1 MFFWSYF
8 FRIFTVSQNFHI
20 NNFFGGKMIDK
31 SSYLW
36 YNLLTML
43 QTVSLSSKNQ
53 VTIPSVF
60 AKALNL
66 KRGQRL
72 VVELQGNSLVFTPP
86 EELVLRLS
94 GIIQSKKPI
103 SNEELERIIE
113 KAKDQNF
120 STQP

>member
-1 MFFWSYF
+1 
-8 FRIFTVSQNFHI
+8 
-20 NNFFGGKMIDK
+20 
-31 SSYLW
+31 
-36 YNLLTML
+36 ML